1 MVKDKNIELAKVYNG
16 CPRCWKLFLNV
27 TKVRHLFRNCQ
38 IKQKGIEAAVKCS
51 TNNSAKKFLV
61 VRLE

>member
-38 IKQKGIEAAVKCS
+38 IKQKGIEAAVKLLIVVQIIQQK
-51 TNNSAKKFLV
+51 NS
-61 VRLE
+61 